1 MENISSRFWEY
12 IETQR
17 NKKIGER
24 VYQWLNCD
32 NLGAI
37 ILDKNVFWIEK
48 TSSLSSMPN
57 YIYKYL
63 KNWGKKQGYIYLYDI
78 KTN

>member
-1 MENISSRFWEY
+1 MEDISSRFWEY

-32 NLGAI
+32 NLGGI

-48 TSSLSSMPN
+48 TSSYSSLPN

-63 KNWGKKQGYIYLYDI
+63 KHWGRKQGYIYLYDI